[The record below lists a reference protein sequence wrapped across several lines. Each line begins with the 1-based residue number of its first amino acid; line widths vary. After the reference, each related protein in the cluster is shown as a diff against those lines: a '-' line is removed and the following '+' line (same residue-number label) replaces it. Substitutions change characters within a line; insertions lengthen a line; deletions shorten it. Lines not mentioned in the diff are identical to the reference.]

1 MNKQTIPTEIQ
12 NLKSHHDC
20 IILLPSFAGGM
31 VGGKVG
37 GWVGSDSVKEREKQH
52 QLSISSVA
60 KRGRPWSHN
69 SSGESVILTTVFFE
83 NLVPTVNQP
92 KPVKT
97 GSNHPLNIRLK
108 AWNVILPQF
117 SLPSGSQCNQTVNYK
132 VVLILI

>member
-12 NLKSHHDC
+12 NLKLHHDC
-20 IILLPSFAGGM
+20 IILLPSFAGGI

-37 GWVGSDSVKEREKQH
+37 GRVGSDSVKEREKQH

-60 KRGRPWSHN
+60 KRGRSWSHN

-83 NLVPTVNQP
+83 NLVNLVPTTNQP
-92 KPVKT
+92 KPVQT

-108 AWNVILPQF
+108 A
-117 SLPSGSQCNQTVNYK
+117 
-132 VVLILI
+132 